1 MSSHVTGRPL
11 LSRDTLAKTTAK
23 IAALPLAP
31 GDVWEYNAT
40 ADVPGRII
48 EVASGIELPP

>member
-31 GDVWEYNAT
+31 GDVWEYNVT
-40 ADVPGRII
+40 TDVLGWTIG
-48 EVASGIELPP
+48 VASGIELPP